1 MEDYPKSV
9 TKECHEKIL
18 DQLNNSFYEIKN
30 DEGKCGMGFF
40 CKIKYDE
47 NKIIP
52 VLITTYKL
60 MNEDYHTNINVLI
73 DKEYI
78 KIEFGSINYINKNLD
93 LSIIEIKENEI
104 QKIKLLELDDNI
116 YKNESEMDYDKE
128 SIYIIHKN
136 NKNENCVSYGIVKE
150 INNNE
155 LISICNINSNNSY
168 GSPIFN
174 LSNNKLIGIYKKN
187 SKYYNKGIY
196 FKYIINEINNIYTNK
211 KDFNDNNNEI
221 DIIIKVNKE
230 DINKKIYFLDN
241 EYEINDIKYSNH
253 DNLKELNENNTELYR
268 DGIKEKYKKYFIPK
282 NEGEYNIKLKI
293 NINLKNCSFMFAGC
307 KNIIKI
313 NFNKFNTK
321 YISNMKYMFY
331 GCINLKNINLFCFN
345 TKYVIDMSYMFK
357 NCKNL
362 KNLDISSFDFINVID
377 ISYIFDDNY
386 KNKYFDII
394 FSNRCNKLQALNLSV
409 NNISDI

>member
-52 VLITTYKL
+52 VLITAYKL
-60 MNEDYHTNINVLI
+60 INEDYHTNIDVLI
-73 DKEYI
+73 NKEYI

-136 NKNENCVSYGIVKE
+136 NKNQNCVSYGIVKE

-174 LSNNKLIGIYKKN
+174 LSNNKLIGIYEKN

-196 FKYIINEINNIYTNK
+196 FKYIINEINNKYYNK
-211 KDFNDNNNEI
+211 KDIKDYNNEI
-221 DIIIKVNKE
+221 DIIIKVKKE
-230 DINKKIYFLDN
+230 NINKKIKFLDN
-241 EYEINDIKYSNH
+241 EYKINNIKY
-253 DNLKELNENNTELYR
+253 
-268 DGIKEKYKKYFIPK
+268 
-282 NEGEYNIKLKI
+282 
-293 NINLKNCSFMFAGC
+293 
-307 KNIIKI
+307 
-313 NFNKFNTK
+313 
-321 YISNMKYMFY
+321 
-331 GCINLKNINLFCFN
+331 
-345 TKYVIDMSYMFK
+345 
-357 NCKNL
+357 
-362 KNLDISSFDFINVID
+362 
-377 ISYIFDDNY
+377 
-386 KNKYFDII
+386 
-394 FSNRCNKLQALNLSV
+394 
-409 NNISDI
+409 